1 VRPGAWGLLYVLP
14 ALWWLPAALI
24 VAVTWA
30 GAWRQ
35 GRLPVHEFAE
45 LVEAAVDLHGRD
57 LATALGIPCE
67 ERLTA
72 AEGREVTRTLRKGA

>member
-1 VRPGAWGLLYVLP
+1 MRPGAWGLLYVLP
-14 ALWWLPAALI
+14 ALWWWPAALI